1 MEAGENPAR
10 SRHCKEGTAV
20 RITPLRNRFVGR
32 QTAVKISESGNMHE
46 AASFTVPEKHR
57 VKFFIG
63 EMQIIRPDKRKRYSE
78 NGLQPEGEI
87 PHRLQLFVCLFRYT
101 TRSFHPSGAASL
113 PDPTDPLPRLLKVV
127 FYCFRSKIENKYNQY
142 FMFFP

>member
-1 MEAGENPAR
+1 MEAGESPAR

-20 RITPLRNRFVGR
+20 QKAPLRNRFVGR
-32 QTAVKISESGNMHE
+32 QTVVKISESGNMHE

-78 NGLQPEGEI
+78 NGLQPEEKI
-87 PHRLQLFVCLFRYT
+87 HRLQLFDCFFSFRMT
-101 TRSFHPSGAASL
+101 TFHPSGATDL
-113 PDPTDPLPRLLKVV
+113 PDPAGPLPRLLM
-127 FYCFRSKIENKYNQY
+127 KIS
-142 FMFFP
+142 